1 MVLLSKLAC
10 LPTAIKG
17 RKDVVGA
24 AETGSGKTLAFGI
37 PILTGIL
44 KDKEFE
50 LKKQKQNEEESDDSD
65 ESNDE
70 SHTSNKKKCIE
81 KKGTVAAEED
91 SDDSEE
97 MGQMEDFGGGIGRVR
112 VFDIVELGNQ
122 KAKIVKGQKKLRAL
136 IITPT
141 RELAVQ
147 IEKHLKA
154 IAKYTDISI
163 CLVIGGMAA
172 PKQERLLSR
181 GPDIVIGTPGRLWE
195 MIESGNSHLSQ
206 INDIRLVNGN

>member
-1 MVLLSKLAC
+1 M
-10 LPTAIKG
+10 KG

-37 PILTGIL
+37 PMIYGIM

-50 LKKQKQNEEESDDSD
+50 LKKKNNNLGLMDNEDEGEEDDQTEDKVSEQQSDESEDEQNEENTEDPEDPEESV
-65 ESNDE
+65 EVPG
-70 SHTSNKKKCIE
+70 HKKQFENVID
-81 KKGTVAAEED
+81 VAD
-91 SDDSEE
+91 
-97 MGQMEDFGGGIGRVR
+97 MDFAPIKVTK
-112 VFDIVELGNQ
+112 D
-122 KAKIVKGQKKLRAL
+122 QKKLRGL

-154 IAKYTDISI
+154 VAKYTDVTMA
-163 CLVIGGMAA
+163 LVIGGMAA
-172 PKQERLLSR
+172 PKQERLLSK

-195 MIESGNSHLSQ
+195 LIESGNAHLSQ
-206 INDIRLVNGN
+206 VGDIR